1 MAVIESAARLFELL
15 SAGGDEFTRYLR
27 PGLSAQRMDDLLGR
41 ARLPQ
46 PPSDVCEF
54 YGAFN
59 LVPGYQ
65 YELDQP
71 SFYGIYWLLSFEDA
85 LAEWD
90 YRRSNDYAEPPWQDA
105 FPFLQEDGNVFLVE
119 TQADVNGNHRVID
132 DFLGDIPAATFSNL
146 ATMFDTFTDWLS
158 SGALPA
164 GNGRV
169 PGYYEGDQQHVYEI
183 AARLNPGI
191 PYWEELL
198 SQQRDTN

>member
-1 MAVIESAARLFELL
+1 MGVVESAARLFELL
-15 SAGGDEFTRYLR
+15 SAAGDEFTRYLR
-27 PGLSAQRMDDLLGR
+27 PGLSTEQIDDLLGR
-41 ARLPQ
+41 AGLPQ
-46 PPSDVCEF
+46 PPSDVREF
-54 YGAFN
+54 YRAFN

-71 SFYGIYWLLSFEDA
+71 LFYGIYWLLSFEDA

-90 YRRSNDYAEPPWQDA
+90 HRRSNDYAEPPWQDA

-119 TQADVNGNHRVID
+119 TQADENGDHRVID

-146 ATMFDTFTDWLS
+146 AAMFDTFTEWLS

-164 GNGRV
+164 DHGRV
-169 PGYYEGDQQHVYEI
+169 PGFYEGDKRHVYEV

-191 PYWEELL
+191 SYWADLL